1 MCFLERLQPTG
12 TDLKAYN
19 CVSVT
24 LTVQDSL
31 LDLENTSRS
40 YADKLI
46 VNPPP
51 PSPIDYNHSV
61 RRSPSQWV
69 MLNMSRGKHTY

>member
-1 MCFLERLQPTG
+1 MWFLDQLQPTG
-12 TDLKAYN
+12 IDLKAYN

-24 LTVQDSL
+24 HTVQDSL

-51 PSPIDYNHSV
+51 SPIDWNHSV

-69 MLNMSRGKHTY
+69 MLNMSRG